1 MVMPCI
7 SIVDD
12 EAGSRQLLEKYV
24 LAWAKEKKQQV
35 KIQSFESAEEFL
47 FKDGDKTTDML
58 LLDIEMNS
66 MNGVELAAHVRRD
79 NRRMQIIF
87 VTGYMDYIQDGYEV
101 EALHYLLK
109 PVSAERL
116 FPVLD
121 RGAWRLQTADAALLL
136 SFKGELVRIPFY
148 EIRYLEVQKNYVTV
162 HGKEEYEVKQALSE
176 LERELDESFF
186 RTGRSYIVNLKF
198 VRRITKAEVFL
209 EGGSSVPLSRG
220 MYEKINQAMI
230 RYF

>member
-1 MVMPCI
+1 MPCI

-12 EAGSRQLLEKYV
+12 EAGSRQFIEKLV
-24 LAWAKEKKQQV
+24 LAWTKEKKQQV
-35 KIQSFESAEEFL
+35 QIHMFESAEEFL
-47 FKDGDKTTDML
+47 FKEGDKTTDIL
-58 LLDIEMNS
+58 LLDIEMNA
-66 MNGVELAAHVRRD
+66 MNGVELAAKVRQD

-87 VTGYMDYIQDGYEV
+87 VTGYMDYIQEGYEV

-109 PVSAERL
+109 PVSEERL
-116 FPVLD
+116 YPVLD
-121 RGAWRLQTADAALLL
+121 RAAERLKTAGAALLL

-162 HGKEEYEVKQALSE
+162 HGKEAYEVKLPLSE
-176 LERELDESFF
+176 LEKELDESFF

-198 VRRITKAEVFL
+198 VRRITKTEVLL
-209 EGGSSVPLSRG
+209 EDGSIVPLSRG

-230 RYF
+230 QYF

>member
-1 MVMPCI
+1 MPCI

-24 LAWAKEKKQQV
+24 IAWAKENRQHV
-35 KIQSFESAEEFL
+35 RIQTFESAEEFL
-47 FKDGDKTTDML
+47 FKDGDKTTDIL

-87 VTGYMDYIQDGYEV
+87 VTGYMDYIQEGYEV

-109 PVSAERL
+109 PVSAEKL

-121 RGAWRLQTADAALLL
+121 RGAERLQTADAALLL

-162 HGKEEYEVKQALSE
+162 HGKEDYEVKQPLSE

-198 VRRITKAEVFL
+198 VRRITKTEVLL